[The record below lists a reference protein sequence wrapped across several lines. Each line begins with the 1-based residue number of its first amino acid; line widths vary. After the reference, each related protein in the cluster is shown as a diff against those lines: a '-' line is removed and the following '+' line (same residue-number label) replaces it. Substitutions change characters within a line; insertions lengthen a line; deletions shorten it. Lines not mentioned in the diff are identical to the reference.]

1 MVFRELIGMIGM
13 IRMIGMSRMIG
24 MIPIKR
30 LYQGSQCPF
39 NLYVHFLVAW
49 VQRS

>member
-1 MVFRELIGMIGM
+1 MVFRELIG
-13 IRMIGMSRMIG
+13 MIG

-39 NLYVHFLVAW
+39 NLYVVHFLVAW